1 MTTNINKSILNKNN
15 FRLLIEKIPTV
26 EYYVQTVNIPGL
38 SFTNIKVGAGVG
50 LDAKFPGDKIEF
62 GKLTVKF
69 LVDEDL
75 ENFKEVYQWMN
86 AIVPIKD
93 PADFGA
99 YVGTTQTATG
109 LLSGIDN
116 DMNQYSDITLVTNTN
131 KNIPNKFFRFHDC
144 FPVSLGELE
153 LISGGDSEPVTCQ
166 VEFEFSYYDIESS
179 S

>member
-1 MTTNINKSILNKNN
+1 MTEINKSILNKNN

-26 EYYVQTVNIPGL
+26 EYYVQSVNIPSL
-38 SFTNIKVGAGVG
+38 TFSDISMGAGVG
-50 LDAKFPGDKIEF
+50 LDAHFPGDKIEF

-86 AIVPIKD
+86 AIIPIKD
-93 PADFGA
+93 TSDFGE
-99 YVGTTQTATG
+99 YVGTSKTATG
-109 LLSGIDN
+109 ILSNIDN

-153 LISGGDSEPVTCQ
+153 LISGSDSEPVTCQ
-166 VEFEFSYYDIESS
+166 VEFQFSYYDIESNS
-179 S
+179 